1 MANNRE
7 LGGKGESLASD
18 YLKGIGYKV
27 VQTNYYAKR
36 GEIDIIAL
44 RQGVLLF
51 AEVKYRRDLTLG
63 YPVESI
69 TATKLR
75 RLRSAVLEYL
85 QSDDCPKH
93 DNLKF
98 DAICVLE
105 LPGSEPVLE
114 HVEDILGP

>member
-1 MANNRE
+1 MVNNRE

-18 YLKGIGYKV
+18 YLRGIGYKV
-27 VQTNYYAKR
+27 VRTNYYAKR

-44 RQGVLLF
+44 RHGVLLF
-51 AEVKYRRDLTLG
+51 VEVKYRRDLTLG

-69 TATKLR
+69 TASKVR
-75 RLRSAVLEYL
+75 RLRGAVLEYL
-85 QSDDCPKH
+85 QSDECPQH

-105 LPGSEPVLE
+105 LPGRESVLE
-114 HVEDILGP
+114 HIEDILGP